1 MANKTPKFEPPIR
14 TVEGPARPDGFKLQ
28 VMTEKEAEMLAL
40 KVKAKEELTQD
51 EINMVGDEML
61 AILATWAQKKNPGYW
76 NMMMKERSSEGVIKN
91 LEKQIEELKNP
102 PKKWYQFWR

>member
-28 VMTEKEAEMLAL
+28 TMTEKDAEILAL
-40 KVKAKEELTQD
+40 KVKAKEQLTD
-51 EINMVGDEML
+51 SDINMMADEL
-61 AILATWAQKKNPGYW
+61 AAYLITWSQKRSPRYRNALE
-76 NMMMKERSSEGVIKN
+76 KERELEGVIKN

-102 PKKWYQFWR
+102 PKKWYQFWK